1 MLLQGIQGE
10 FGFWRD
16 MKAGHT
22 THEENITNDKGEKL
36 GTKTRF
42 NLAGVIKRQMVP
54 RLYTELS
61 DIVDIACGNNHCLAR
76 NQHGMVFTWGI
87 GEQHQLGRRQIERID
102 TDLKRS
108 LVPQP
113 LRTGKTKFTSIFCA
127 ADHSFA
133 IDGKDRVHAW
143 GFNGYGQ
150 LAMKGQQYFKES
162 KEWKDVPAEIVG
174 PIVIKALTD
183 TKNPVVQL
191 AGGQKHSV
199 ALRQDGTLLTWGLIE
214 FTGVGLSK
222 IPPSSLLY
230 NQEPGR
236 GDIAS
241 AVIDPVIV
249 PGLGTVVH
257 AGCGSEHTIAINSN
271 GKAFSWG
278 SGSVFQLGLGAE
290 EDEPVPTMIDNTA
303 VRNKKLNWASGGG
316 QYSMLTAPAL
326 LENGI

>member
-1 MLLQGIQGE
+1 MQGE

-16 MKAGHT
+16 MEAGHT
-22 THEENITNDKGEKL
+22 TEEVEVVNDKGVTL
-36 GTKTRF
+36 GIKTHF
-42 NLAGVIKRQMVP
+42 NLAGVIKRQMTP

-61 DIVDIACGNNHCLAR
+61 GIIDIACGNNHCLAR
-76 NQHGMVFTWGI
+76 DQKGMVFTWGI

-113 LRTGKTKFTSIFCA
+113 LRTGKTKFKAIFCA

-133 IDGKDRVHAW
+133 IDAKDQVHTW

-150 LAMKGQQYFKES
+150 LATKGREYFKDS

-174 PIVIKALTD
+174 PIVIKALTN

-199 ALRQDGTLLTWGLIE
+199 ALRQDGTLLTWGLLE
-214 FTGVGLSK
+214 STGVKLSN
-222 IPPSSLLY
+222 IPTTSLLY

-241 AVIDPVIV
+241 AVIDPVQV
-249 PGLGTVVH
+249 PGLGIVVH
-257 AGCGSEHTIAINSN
+257 PGCGSEHTIAINSE

-278 SGSVFQLGLGAE
+278 SGSVYQLGLGKE
-290 EDEPVPTMIDNTA
+290 EDEPVPTLIDNTA
-303 VRNKKLNWASGGG
+303 VRDKKLNWASGGG

-326 LENGI
+326 LHNGI

>member
-1 MLLQGIQGE
+1 ME
-10 FGFWRD
+10 
-16 MKAGHT
+16 AGYEK
-22 THEENITNDKGEKL
+22 HEEDVVDDKGEKI
-36 GTKTRF
+36 GTKTRYD
-42 NLAGVIKRQMVP
+42 LAGVIKRQMTP

-61 DIVDIACGNNHCLAR
+61 NITDIACGNNHCLAR
-76 NQHGMVFTWGI
+76 NQNEMIFTWGI

-133 IDGKDRVHAW
+133 IDGKNQVHGW

-150 LAMKGQQYFKES
+150 LAMKARQYFKDS
-162 KEWKDVPAEIVG
+162 KEWKEVPAEVVG
-174 PIVIKALTD
+174 PITITALTNP
-183 TKNPVVQL
+183 KNPVVQL

-199 ALRQDGTLLTWGLIE
+199 AVRQDGTLLTWGLIE
-214 FTGVGLSK
+214 FSGVDLAS
-222 IPPSSLLY
+222 IPPASLLY

-241 AVIDPVIV
+241 AVIDPVQV

-257 AGCGSEHTIAINSN
+257 SGCGSEHNIAINSN

-278 SGSVFQLGLGAE
+278 SGSVFQLGLGKE
-290 EDEPVPTMIDNTA
+290 EDEPIPTMIDNTA
-303 VRNKKLNWASGGG
+303 VRDKELNWASGGG
-316 QYSMLTAPAL
+316 QYSMLTAPAA
-326 LENGI
+326 LENGV

>member
-1 MLLQGIQGE
+1 MQGE

-16 MKAGHT
+16 MSAGHT
-22 THEENITNDKGEKL
+22 TREEDLFSDGGEKI
-36 GTKTRF
+36 GTKTLF
-42 NLAGVIKRQMVP
+42 NLAGVIKRQTTP

-76 NQHGMVFTWGI
+76 DQKGMVFTWGI

-113 LRTGKTKFTSIFCA
+113 LRTGKTKFTSIYCA

-133 IDGKDRVHAW
+133 IDGKYQVHAW

-150 LAMKGQQYFKES
+150 LAMKGQQYMKES
-162 KEWKDVPAEIVG
+162 KEWQDVPAEVVG
-174 PIVIKALTD
+174 PIVIKSLTD
-183 TKNPVVQL
+183 TTNPIVQL

-199 ALRQDGTLLTWGLIE
+199 AVRQDGTLLTWGLIE
-214 FTGVGLSK
+214 FSGVELSK
-222 IPPSSLLY
+222 IPPSALLY

-241 AVIDPVIV
+241 AVIEPQVV
-249 PGLGTVVH
+249 PALGSVVY
-257 AGCGSEHTIAINSN
+257 AGCGSEHTIAINAD
-271 GKAFSWG
+271 GKAYSWG
-278 SGSVFQLGLGAE
+278 SGSVFQLGLGKE
-290 EDEPVPTMIDNTA
+290 EDEPVPTLIDNTA
-303 VRNKKLNWASGGG
+303 VRDKKLNWASGGG
-316 QYSMLTAPAL
+316 QYSMLTAPTMIA
-326 LENGI
+326 NGV

>member
-1 MLLQGIQGE
+1 MT
-10 FGFWRD
+10 
-16 MKAGHT
+16 AGHT
-22 THEENITNDKGEKL
+22 TEEEDIFNDNGEKI
-36 GTKTRF
+36 GVKTHF
-42 NLAGVIKRQMVP
+42 ELAGVIKRQTTP

-61 DIVDIACGNNHCLAR
+61 NIVDIACGNNHCLAR
-76 NQHGMVFTWGI
+76 DQKGMVFTWGI

-113 LRTGKTKFTSIFCA
+113 LRTGKTKFTSIFCG

-133 IDGKDRVHAW
+133 TDGKGQVHAW

-150 LAMKGQQYFKES
+150 LAVRGQQYFQAS
-162 KEWKDVPAEIVG
+162 KEWQDVPAEIVG

-183 TKNPVVQL
+183 PNNPIVQL

-199 ALRQDGTLLTWGLIE
+199 ALRQDGTLLSWGLIE
-214 FTGVGLSK
+214 FTGIELSN
-222 IPPSSLLY
+222 IPPSALLY

-241 AVIDPVIV
+241 AVIDPQIV
-249 PGLGTVVH
+249 PALGKVKHV
-257 AGCGSEHTIAINSN
+257 GCGSEHTIAINAN

-278 SGSVFQLGLGAE
+278 SGSVYQLGLGKE
-290 EDEPVPTMIDNTA
+290 EDEPMPTLIDNTA
-303 VRNKKLNWASGGG
+303 VREKKLSWAAGGG
-316 QYSMLTAPAL
+316 QYSMLTAPAV
-326 LENGI
+326 LENGA